1 MIKKIFDKL
10 YDFHSLKQKESY
22 YIFDLILKNKL
33 TITQITAILIS
44 MKLKVESIDE
54 IIGAIQAF
62 QENTLFFPRPK
73 YLFADITGTGG
84 DYMNTINISTLS
96 ALLASALGLKI
107 VKHCNTGV
115 SSSIGSA
122 DILKKLNISIN
133 LHPKDARK
141 MLEKKN
147 ICFLFAPQY
156 HHAFKHVSEIRKQ
169 LKTRTIFNILGP
181 LINPAEPSLSVIGVY
196 SKDLLLPVA
205 HILNLLNTKRAM
217 IIHSDG
223 TDEVTLH
230 SLTHVL
236 EINQGRIH
244 SYKLHPEDFG
254 IRKVPKNFFMH
265 NTIQKKYKI
274 FEDICKGKS
283 SVEYYNLIAV
293 NTALILKVFGY
304 EDLKENTQI
313 VFEKIRSGELIKH
326 IKNISNTS

>member
-1 MIKKIFDKL
+1 MKKIFDKL
-10 YDFHSLKQKESY
+10 YNFHSLNQKESY
-22 YIFDLILKNKL
+22 YIFNLILKNKL
-33 TITQITAILIS
+33 TLAQITAILIS

-54 IIGAIQAF
+54 IIGAIQAC
-62 QENTLFFPRPK
+62 QENILFFPRPK

-96 ALLASALGLKI
+96 ALLASSFGLKI

-122 DILKKLNISIN
+122 DILKKLNIAIN
-133 LHPKDARK
+133 LHPKDARN
-141 MLEKKN
+141 MLEKNN
-147 ICFLFAPQY
+147 ICFLFAPHY
-156 HHAFKHVSEIRKQ
+156 HSAFKYVSEIRKQ
-169 LKTRTIFNILGP
+169 LNTRTIFNILGP

-205 HILNLLNTKRAM
+205 HILNLLNVQRAM

-230 SLTHVL
+230 SVTHVL
-236 EINQGRIH
+236 EINQERIH

-254 IRKVPKNFFMH
+254 VRKVPKKFFMY
-265 NTIQKKYKI
+265 NTIQKKYQI
-274 FEDICKGKS
+274 FEDICKGNS

-293 NTALILKVFGY
+293 NTALILKLFGY
-304 EDLKENTQI
+304 EDLKENTKI
-313 VFEKIRSGELIKH
+313 VFEKIRRGELIKH
-326 IKNISNTS
+326 IQNISNKS